1 MLIYNITY
9 KDSLGSVK
17 DFQVS
22 IEESN
27 DLNVE
32 CSDLINGI
40 LINKDRLDISSIIY
54 VCYVDEDEEE
64 EN

>member
-32 CSDLINGI
+32 CSDLINEI

-54 VCYVDEDEEE
+54 VCYVDEEEEE

>member
-1 MLIYNITY
+1 MVTYNITY
-9 KDSLGSVK
+9 KDSLGNVK

-32 CSDLINGI
+32 FSDLINEI
-40 LINKDRLDISSIIY
+40 LINKDRLDINSIIY
-54 VCYVDEDEEE
+54 VCYVDEEEE
-64 EN
+64 Y

>member
-1 MLIYNITY
+1 MLTYSITY

-32 CSDLINGI
+32 CSELINEI
-40 LINKDRLDISSIIY
+40 LINKDRLDINSIIY
-54 VCYVDEDEEE
+54 VGYVDEEE